1 MNDGE
6 SRTGSVEQTTEQNQ
20 WSERDRLITKGRSV
34 LDLCIDT
41 RKVLCV
47 QGFVDSQIERGGVH
61 LEVVEAMRDYL
72 QKELDGERGRKHR
85 AVMKELHAYVSQKLE
100 EIARVVE

>member
-1 MNDGE
+1 MNDDE
-6 SRTGSVEQTTEQNQ
+6 SRTGSVGDATEQNE

-72 QKELDGERGRKHR
+72 QSELEGERARKHR
-85 AVMKELHAYVSQKLE
+85 VVMKELHAYVSQKLE
-100 EIARVVE
+100 EIARVAE